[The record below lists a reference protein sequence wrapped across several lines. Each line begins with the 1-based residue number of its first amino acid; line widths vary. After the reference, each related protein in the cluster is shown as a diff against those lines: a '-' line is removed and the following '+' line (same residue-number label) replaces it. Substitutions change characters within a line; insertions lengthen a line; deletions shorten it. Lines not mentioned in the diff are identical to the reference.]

1 MLALQS
7 YRHRV
12 DMLTLLGF
20 RCNNVLWIKKNDQ
33 KGVENGME
41 E

>member
-1 MLALQS
+1 
-7 YRHRV
+7 
-12 DMLTLLGF
+12 MLTLWGF
-20 RCNNVLWIKKNDQ
+20 RCNNVLWIKKNDR